1 MVCSKKIIPIQ
12 SLTIK
17 FWMFSAFKD
26 FTSTPC
32 ESHSFSILCDPHPS
46 PAVTNLPG
54 TITLG
59 PTVKEPSSHV
69 RSSILCIFF
78 FFFLYLHVKDCS
90 RGTFKF
96 SDVRLG
102 LLAAL
107 QVYGDKRHCCVC
119 FIKICRPVLSHR

>member
-59 PTVKEPSSHV
+59 PTVKEPSSLMSDHPF
-69 RSSILCIFF
+69 SAWF
-78 FFFLYLHVKDCS
+78 FFFLYFHVKDCS

-96 SDVRLG
+96 SDVQLG
-102 LLAAL
+102 LLASL
-107 QVYGDKRHCCVC
+107 QVYGDKRHCCMC
-119 FIKICRPVLSHR
+119 FIKICSPVLSHR